1 MKVYVVVI
9 HDHPVGDDYSL
20 GAFTSKEK
28 AENAIKSFLEEDGYK
43 FQVEIQESIC
53 TTRWIY
59 YYDCIYNPN
68 CPSDLDLHY
77 TADID
82 EYELE

>member
-1 MKVYVVVI
+1 MKVYIVI
-9 HDHPVGDDYSL
+9 FHDLPVGDDYSL
-20 GAFTSKEK
+20 GTFTSREK

-43 FQVEIQESIC
+43 FQVEVQNSIC
-53 TTRWIY
+53 DTRLIY
-59 YYDCIYNPN
+59 YYDCIYNPD
-68 CPSDLDLHY
+68 CPSNLDLHY

>member
-1 MKVYVVVI
+1 MKVYVVTF
-9 HDHPVGDDYSL
+9 HDDPVGDSYSL
-20 GAFTSKEK
+20 GAFASREK

-43 FQVEIQESIC
+43 FRVKVQDSIC
-53 TTRWIY
+53 DTRWIY

>member
-28 AENAIKSFLEEDGYK
+28 AENAIKSFLG
-43 FQVEIQESIC
+43 
-53 TTRWIY
+53 RW
-59 YYDCIYNPN
+59 
-68 CPSDLDLHY
+68 L
-77 TADID
+77 
-82 EYELE
+82 